1 MKTSPLLL
9 PLGVAV
15 LAGSLLFLSGHPRP
29 APAATT
35 ARTIAARPA
44 LAITDPAPPRPPPA
58 HSRASSN
65 ANDTADLVADQR
77 LLQQVLPSLD
87 RPVTD
92 WRRFTPAKLTVV
104 PAPGL
109 PLEFTATSITT
120 GGARTTWIGT
130 NPEQGTTLVAS
141 ATETLW
147 DAIVTVPGAD
157 EYSIHLAPDSVRVIE
172 TAHGLHACGPARPS
186 PLLLRTAAPAAAPA
200 AHTMAASAAATHTS
214 DLLVLYTAG
223 AKNTWGSTAE
233 MENRIAAV
241 VAAMNVFLEQSQ
253 VDNLRWN
260 LAGTAEVPAYPTTGS
275 LEDDLERLA
284 NPRTE
289 LGAFATQQRAA
300 VGADQVLLIVDGERD
315 YAGIAYVPGHLAVV
329 HHPGTAATAAHEL
342 AHNLGCRHDRQEA
355 EAADNDGR
363 YYYGH
368 RYTANGQDT
377 GTIMSYAAYL
387 VPYFSNPS
395 ITYQGHAIGVAA
407 GQPKAADNARWLRE
421 HAEAIAALV
430 PSKTVTTPQITTQP
444 AAVTVATGRAYSLRV
459 VATGNQL
466 AYQWAKDG
474 ADLPGATAATYSQ
487 SISSAADAGSYTVLV
502 SNSAGSV
509 RSAAA
514 TVTVTAATT
523 PPPTTPTTSGGGG
536 GGGGGGGAFGLGTAF
551 GLLALL
557 AAGRR
562 RSARGA

>member
-9 PLGVAV
+9 PLGVVV
-15 LAGSLLFLSGHPRP
+15 LVASLLFLSGHPRP

-35 ARTIAARPA
+35 ARANATRPA
-44 LAITDPAPPRPPPA
+44 LAITDTTPPRTPPA
-58 HSRASSN
+58 RSRASSGVD
-65 ANDTADLVADQR
+65 DTADLVADQQ

-109 PLEFTATSITT
+109 PLEFTATSIIT
-120 GGARTTWIGT
+120 GEARTTWIGT

-157 EYSIHLAPDSVRVIE
+157 EYSIHIAPDSVRVIE
-172 TAHGLHACGPARPS
+172 TAHGMHACGPARPS
-186 PLLLRTAAPAAAPA
+186 PLLLRTAALEAAAA
-200 AHTMAASAAATHTS
+200 ANPMAAAAAATHTS

-233 MENRIAAV
+233 MVNRIAAV
-241 VAAMNVFLEQSQ
+241 VAAMNVFLEQSR

-260 LAGTAEVPAYPTTGS
+260 LAGTAEAPAYPTTGS
-275 LEDDLERLA
+275 LEDDLGRLA
-284 NPRTE
+284 DSRTE
-289 LGAFATQQRAA
+289 LGAFAVAQRALY
-300 VGADQVLLIVDGERD
+300 GADQVLLIVDGERD

-342 AHNLGCRHDRQEA
+342 AHNLGCRHDRRESGA
-355 EAADNDGR
+355 TDNDGR

-368 RYTANGQDT
+368 RYTADGQDT
-377 GTIMSYAAYL
+377 GTIMSYASYI

-395 ITYQGHAIGVAA
+395 ITYQGYAVGIAA

-444 AAVTVATGRAYSLRV
+444 VSVTVASGRAFSLRV

-474 ADLPGATAATYSQ
+474 VDLPGATAATYSR
-487 SISSAADAGSYTVLV
+487 STSSTADAGSYTVLV
-502 SNSAGSV
+502 GNSAGSV

-514 TVTVTAATT
+514 TVTITAATT
-523 PPPTTPTTSGGGG
+523 PPPTTPTNSN
-536 GGGGGGGAFGLGTAF
+536 GGGGGGGAFGLGVAL

-562 RSARGA
+562 RSV